1 MWSYFKVECKQFFM
15 DKKNLSIYILLAFV
29 AIFYAFKI
37 APAYDPIEKADYDEI
52 EARYLTRQEFLD
64 NVDVEDLH
72 NSHPSVSYAYYI
84 YSEVNPRDKMRL
96 DALDN
101 GDLQKY
107 AEVTSEWYILTNA
120 FTYKNESIS
129 YNARYFTENN
139 RFANDDAFFAYL
151 DQYVRYDA
159 YAKAE
164 YELSMEA
171 FEQRTALQTLERLVK
186 ENLPILLI
194 VCALLLSIDIVT
206 KDRRHPTVLKGFPI
220 SDWKRLLVKMVVSL
234 IGSIALFIPLFI
246 GFIIIGMQ
254 FGFGHFQLPSPV
266 YAPHLNWMQDGKFEM
281 MTLGAFL
288 GQSVALILVWFI
300 VVINA
305 VLLCSVLF
313 RQEMVNFAVVL
324 LLLFGE
330 KFYASRGVGYFWDI
344 HNYPTSYIEV
354 GKIVSKYQNYYYT
367 SDQLDFRLGL
377 LLLVGLAVILL
388 ILTLIVAV
396 NKRFKLVK

>member
-1 MWSYFKVECKQFFM
+1 MWSYFKVECKQFFT

-52 EARYLTRQEFLD
+52 EARYLSRQEFLD
-64 NVDVEDLH
+64 IVDVDDLH
-72 NSHPSVSYAYYI
+72 NSHPSVGYAYSI
-84 YSEVNPRDKMRL
+84 YSEVNPLDKTRL
-96 DALDN
+96 DALDK

-107 AEVTSEWYILTNA
+107 AEVTSDWYFYTNA
-120 FTYKNESIS
+120 FTYRNESIS
-129 YNARYFTENN
+129 YNSRYFTENN

-159 YAKAE
+159 YANAN

-171 FEQRTALQTLERLVK
+171 FEQRTALQTFERLLK
-186 ENLPILLI
+186 DYLPIILI

-220 SDWKRLLVKMVVSL
+220 SDWKRLLVKMLVSL
-234 IGSIALFIPLFI
+234 TGSIALFVPLFI
-246 GFIIIGMQ
+246 GFIIIGVQ

-266 YAPHLNWMQDGKFEM
+266 YAQHLNWMQDGKFEM

-288 GQSVALILVWFI
+288 GQSIVLILVWFI

-354 GKIVSKYQNYYYT
+354 GKIVSKYQNFYYM
-367 SDQLDFRLGL
+367 SEQLDFRLGL
-377 LLLVGLAVILL
+377 LLLVGLAVGLL
-388 ILTLIVAV
+388 ILTLIVTV
-396 NKRFKLVK
+396 NKRFRLVK